1 MIFERHFEDKLDEAP
16 SIGDGMLIIE
26 EEIKKEDLSMS
37 SGGGCG
43 INNQSNSETCSIDAE
58 PFQFLDSPKA
68 PSALKDKPKKEKPAQ
83 LQILDDGL
91 AGGPPPTKSKSKDKS
106 PTIAMISQ

>member
-1 MIFERHFEDKLDEAP
+1 LKAPTNSENPKDPANGPSNFMIFERHFEDKQDEANN
-16 SIGDGMLIIE
+16 IGDGMLTME

-68 PSALKDKPKKEKPAQ
+68 HAPPKEKPKKEKPAQ
-83 LQILDDGL
+83 L
-91 AGGPPPTKSKSKDKS
+91 
-106 PTIAMISQ
+106 